1 MIRKRSLMRRTAAV
15 AAAGAAALV
24 LAACG
29 GSGDDG
35 GSAGHGGHAA
45 TASPSAPASSS
56 ASASAS
62 QGQHNAADVAFAKG
76 MIPHHRQAVEMADL
90 APDRARSAEVKK
102 LAADIKKAQDP
113 EIRTLS
119 GWLTSWGEDV
129 PAEGAMDH
137 STHDMDDMGGMM
149 TAEEMTE
156 LENASGTAFDTAFT
170 EMMIK
175 HHEGAVDMAKTE
187 QADGAH
193 GPAKKMAGE
202 IIDSQSAEIEQMN
215 ALLGKG

>member
-1 MIRKRSLMRRTAAV
+1 MIRKRSLVRRTAAV
-15 AAAGAAALV
+15 TAAGAAALV

-29 GSGDDG
+29 GNGDDD

-45 TASPSAPASSS
+45 TASSSAPASAS

-62 QGQHNAADVAFAKG
+62 QGQHNAADVAFATG

-90 APDRARSAEVKK
+90 APDRAGSAEVKK
-102 LAADIKKAQDP
+102 LAAGIKKAQDP

-119 GWLTSWGEDV
+119 GWLASWGEDV

-137 STHDMDDMGGMM
+137 STHDMGGMM
-149 TAEEMTE
+149 TGEEMTE
-156 LENASGTAFDTAFT
+156 LENSSGKAFDTAFT
-170 EMMIK
+170 QMMIK
-175 HHEGAVDMAKTE
+175 HHEGAVEMARTE
-187 QADGAH
+187 QADGAY

-202 IIDSQSAEIEQMN
+202 IIDSQRAEIEQMN
-215 ALLGKG
+215 ELLGKG